1 MRRSSARLK
10 MVAMGALALGVLAPM
25 PYPVT
30 ACTIDGK
37 PSAFAN
43 GVRAVISH
51 EVPTPQTY
59 ASWAHFTFPRAYRVG
74 QRIVFREDDGQ
85 VRKLLSRADL
95 KRSWRWRLGDGTA
108 RTGDTAAHS
117 YRRAGRYRV
126 SVDAYFP
133 GYGWQAFDSIAIAI
147 RR

>member
-1 MRRSSARLK
+1 MRRLLYPL
-10 MVAMGALALGVLAPM
+10 ALAGSLAAIAAPAH
-25 PYPVT
+25 

-37 PSAFAN
+37 PSAYAN

-51 EVPTPQTY
+51 EMPTPQTY
-59 ASWAHFTFPRAYRVG
+59 AAWAHFTFPRAYRAG
-74 QRIVFREDDGQ
+74 QRIMFREDDVQ
-85 VRKLLSRADL
+85 VRRLLSRADL
-95 KRSWRWRLGDGTA
+95 RRSWRWRFGDGTA

-126 SVDAYFP
+126 SVDAYFR
-133 GYGWQAFDSIAIAI
+133 GYGWQAFDSIAITI